1 MMKYAV
7 KSNSILFQI
16 TISTHQT
23 QTKNHMPPSTGN
35 HGNNL
40 VPKSNN
46 VHPTMT
52 VTGVLKHL
60 FTRQIKYIY
69 DDGKIIL

>member
-23 QTKNHMPPSTGN
+23 QTKTHMPPSTGN
-35 HGNNL
+35 HCNINL
-40 VPKSNN
+40 VPNSNN

-52 VTGVLKHL
+52 GTGVFKNL
-60 FTRQIKYIY
+60 FTRQVKYI
-69 DDGKIIL
+69 